1 MNHFLIKILGI
12 VLAIVIV
19 LISIT
24 LSRYGLSFLQA
35 QKANPFVSG
44 LLWLV
49 LCVLIGVW
57 AQKRGRSFVQWS
69 GLALL
74 LSPLIAGII
83 LVWLTKFKGQ
93 EGIPLSL

>member
-1 MNHFLIKILGI
+1 VNHFLVKILGI
-12 VLAIVIV
+12 VLAIVMF

-24 LSRYGLSFLQA
+24 LGSYGLSFLQA
-35 QKANPFVSG
+35 QKANPFVVG

-83 LVWLTKFKGQ
+83 LVCLRKLNGQ
-93 EGIPLSL
+93 EGIPSSL